1 MLNESFFFF
10 FLCLDRIGCK
20 IKIFSPLI
28 ILGRLLGFETP
39 WSMLEQTRRS
49 ELVISSRQRF
59 RNKIL
64 FTTRNWMDVTTLHNC
79 SRQFEQFFVDLF
91 SVEKL
96 RERERKKRKK
106 ERTKVY
112 ECWSE
117 THFESP
123 IGRNGFLNF
132 SSTPEWTSHEHS
144 SGRSY
149 RPNRRCWAHCR
160 RR

>member
-1 MLNESFFFF
+1 
-10 FLCLDRIGCK
+10 
-20 IKIFSPLI
+20 
-28 ILGRLLGFETP
+28 
-39 WSMLEQTRRS
+39 MLEQTRRS

-106 ERTKVY
+106 ERKYTNVGAKRISSRQ
-112 ECWSE
+112 SE
-117 THFESP
+117 ETDSSISPRLRNGRVTSTRQGEVIGP
-123 IGRNGFLNF
+123 IGDAGPIVEEDKQRQKT
-132 SSTPEWTSHEHS
+132 STPVRPSMAPDDHP
-144 SGRSY
+144 RSNAY
-149 RPNRRCWAHCR
+149 S
-160 RR
+160 